1 MLKCP
6 FGLIFVMQEVH
17 YLFVLLL
24 EVRAE
29 EGEHQERSP
38 KTEAPLV
45 GLTKAPI
52 ILLHW
57 LGWRACFELVFEL
70 VWVTR
75 PRPLGQVVLLALS
88 SDRPTEFRSLASVP
102 GDHPCSQRQC
112 KHHLRTAPQLKMT
125 YKADETWQRQNEVSL
140 SSNKP
145 SSKSDSRL
153 HENNQVA
160 RPIT

>member
-1 MLKCP
+1 M
-6 FGLIFVMQEVH
+6 
-17 YLFVLLL
+17 
-24 EVRAE
+24 
-29 EGEHQERSP
+29 EHSNQSQHNLATDLNQGRWP
-38 KTEAPLV
+38 KTEARSV

-102 GDHPCSQRQC
+102 VHNP
-112 KHHLRTAPQLKMT
+112 
-125 YKADETWQRQNEVSL
+125 
-140 SSNKP
+140 
-145 SSKSDSRL
+145 
-153 HENNQVA
+153 
-160 RPIT
+160 